1 MHNARSPPSLVVLFH
16 SQTIHPT
23 NSERAVHPARCTAL
37 ILFLSLE
44 RKIITMIPDDTTIFN
59 TTNAVPTHFDDHEA
73 RLRAHLGQDAVPTAG
88 GRHLLYYCPICKRP
102 WYKAGRSEYPRLPS
116 EQLAQLGEALHADIS
131 MLHTFPQALCSICS
145 VIYLGGTFSVEE
157 YRPHVPPN
165 RWGYRFMWEESAAPQ
180 THLIG
185 MVCQRERLTTGR
197 LLRMQPDILT
207 TPISHA
213 RAVLAWMET
222 LSYPDAIFGY
232 NDEESQYLAQQIQ
245 PRPAP
250 DGVPRIWRGY
260 SWIRACPPLYGEVLI
275 SLASAHHPL
284 ATYAF
289 PRLFA
294 SWKLL
299 ARMMRVIL

>member
-1 MHNARSPPSLVVLFH
+1 
-16 SQTIHPT
+16 
-23 NSERAVHPARCTAL
+23 
-37 ILFLSLE
+37 
-44 RKIITMIPDDTTIFN
+44 MIPDDATIFN

-131 MLHTFPQALCSICS
+131 MLHAFPQALCSICS

-157 YRPHVPPN
+157 YRPQVQPY
-165 RWGYRFMWEESAAPQ
+165 RWGYRFSWEEAAPPR

-185 MVCQRERLTTGR
+185 MLCQRERLTTER
-197 LLRMQPDILT
+197 LLRMQPDILM
-207 TPISHA
+207 TPVGHV

-232 NDEESQYLAQQIQ
+232 NDEESQSLGQRIPPCPY
-245 PRPAP
+245 P
-250 DGVPRIWRGY
+250 DGTPRIWRGY
-260 SWIRACPPLYGEVLI
+260 SWIGVCPPLHGEVLL
-275 SLASAHHPL
+275 SLATALHPR
-284 ATYAF
+284 AMYTF
-289 PRLFA
+289 PRLFT
-294 SWKLL
+294 SWKML